1 MENMRSMFRD
11 ISDWTIIAEK
21 TIHDFSENEN
31 PIEVIEVEIGTLDY
45 EELDFPHQHYNVRHT
60 PITRWI
66 TRKEYEYLRAN
77 EGTIIW

>member
-1 MENMRSMFRD
+1 MKNMRSMFRD

-45 EELDFPHQHYNVRHT
+45 EELDFP
-60 PITRWI
+60 PSA
-66 TRKEYEYLRAN
+66 L
-77 EGTIIW
+77 